1 MSPAP
6 PEPVPTVDDDGKVVA
21 VQLCYQE
28 LTGEGRVDKC
38 EPGKIYTKDDIE
50 SVISKLT
57 EKDIQST
64 KGTDNPQSGTL
75 KNCRKNKERNQ
86 GVRID
91 MQGRTTR

>member
-28 LTGEGRVDKC
+28 LTGEGRVEKC
-38 EPGKIYTKDDIE
+38 KPGKDYTQGEIDL
-50 SVISKLT
+50 VIRKLT

-64 KGTDNPQSGTL
+64 KGIDNPQSGKL
-75 KNCRKNKERNQ
+75 KDSRKNKERNE

-91 MQGRTTR
+91 LQGRTTR